1 MAKQRM
7 TPAELERE
15 MRRALASLG
24 PGPTRRLLR
33 KMLVIR
39 HGRGRYREE
48 RIRQMSTAQLLNNWA
63 ACEPENPEALVD
75 LSSMPDWQLVRAVS
89 SRDIGVTAHSKE
101 VLADSAIAELAKRA
115 NMMRLTVAD
124 YIRRRTKHDS
134 DGER

>member
-1 MAKQRM
+1 M
-7 TPAELERE
+7 TQAELERE

-33 KMLVIR
+33 KVIIIR
-39 HGRGRYREE
+39 HGRDRWRKE
-48 RIRQMSTAQLLNNWA
+48 RVRRMSVAQLLNNWA

-75 LSSMPDWQLVRAVS
+75 LGNMPDWQLVRAVGS
-89 SRDIGVTAHSKE
+89 QDIGVTAHSKE

-124 YIRRRTKHDS
+124 YIRRKTKRDS
-134 DGER
+134 G